1 MGASALFYL
10 AEKGLTRDA
19 HVEHSGAVQQR
30 PSQFLAGTF
39 PHLARALRQRN
50 IAGALGI
57 GKPINAGAARMAAAA
72 MRGSELIEPG
82 NAKTPPGQFDGSET
96 AHGP

>member
-1 MGASALFYL
+1 MQQLR
-10 AEKGLTRDA
+10 AE
-19 HVEHSGAVQQR
+19 
-30 PSQFLAGTF
+30 FLARLF

-57 GKPINAGAARMAAAA
+57 RKPMNAGAARMAAPA

-82 NAKTPPGQFDGSET
+82 NGKAASGQLDGSET
-96 AHGP
+96 AHGPEPDDGYIVLPGHPLS